1 MARMIVCAAVLAAL
15 AGTFC
20 AAQDYAPAPAA
31 PAPPAPA
38 PAPKSPAG
46 PVFTE
51 MQLLPGA
58 GQPANGLQLTL
69 IADKVVLPETPF
81 AFDAPL
87 IVEPTTLHLLFR
99 NVSDQPIV
107 LDAYNLA
114 LTPSA
119 MIVVGPEKESV
130 VVTRQP
136 LIVRTRDALPI
147 DFPQIEPGNPF
158 YPLAAVAP
166 LQFPGNF
173 NLLVN
178 YALYKP
184 GDYKVQ
190 VIYSRPAAAGAT
202 AWQGTVVSNTVVFH
216 IVGPP
221 PPTPPENATP
231 DQPPETAPQPAPA
244 PVAPPS
250 RDASVAHR
258 PARPGGLCAR
268 RAARA
273 ADRTPS

>member
-1 MARMIVCAAVLAAL
+1 MARMIVCAAFLAAL

-20 AAQDYAPAPAA
+20 AAQDYAPAPAVPA
-31 PAPPAPA
+31 PPPAPA
-38 PAPKSPAG
+38 PAPKSPTG

-51 MQLLPGA
+51 MQLRPGA

-69 IADKVVLPETPF
+69 IADNLVLPETPF
-81 AFDAPL
+81 AFGAPL
-87 IVEPTTLHLLFR
+87 LVTPTTLHLLFR
-99 NVSDQPIV
+99 NVGEQPLV

-114 LTPSA
+114 LTRLT

-130 VVTRQP
+130 VVTRQS
-136 LIVRTRDALPI
+136 LVVRTRDSSPI

-158 YPLAAVAP
+158 VPLAAVAP

-190 VIYSRPAAAGAT
+190 VIYSRPAAAGPT
-202 AWQGTVVSNTVVFH
+202 AWSGTVVSNTVVFH

-221 PPTPPENATP
+221 VPAPPENATP
-231 DQPPETAPQPAPA
+231 EKPPETAPQPAPTT
-244 PVAPPS
+244 VAPP
-250 RDASVAHR
+250 A
-258 PARPGGLCAR
+258 G
-268 RAARA
+268 
-273 ADRTPS
+273 TPP